1 MSPCVL
7 TVDVT
12 VLAVDALTVLALAEE
27 ALAEKVMA
35 LAVEAL
41 TEEALAAEALAEFLM
56 LPADLSALL
65 LRTKVSGVTVEIRSP
80 MRCCCRCQPSC
91 CVECIGTEYVAA
103 ACGATSAELT

>member
-41 TEEALAAEALAEFLM
+41 TEEALAEFLM

-65 LRTKVSGVTVEIRSP
+65 LRTKVSGVTVEGKSP

-91 CVECIGTEYVAA
+91 CVECVGTAYMAG
-103 ACGATSAELT
+103 AC

>member
-65 LRTKVSGVTVEIRSP
+65 LRTRVSGVTVEGKSP

-91 CVECIGTEYVAA
+91 CVECVGTAYMAG
-103 ACGATSAELT
+103 AC

>member
-1 MSPCVL
+1 MAPCVL
-7 TVDVT
+7 TIDVT
-12 VLAVDALTVLALAEE
+12 VLAVNALTVLALAEV
-27 ALAEKVMA
+27 ALAVKLMV

-41 TEEALAAEALAEFLM
+41 TEEALAEFLM

-65 LRTKVSGVTVEIRSP
+65 LRTRVSGVTVEGKSP

>member
-1 MSPCVL
+1 MAPCVL
-7 TVDVT
+7 TIDVT
-12 VLAVDALTVLALAEE
+12 VLAVNALTVLALAEV
-27 ALAEKVMA
+27 ALAVKVMV

-41 TEEALAAEALAEFLM
+41 TVEALTEEALAEFLM

-65 LRTKVSGVTVEIRSP
+65 LRTRVSGVTVEGKSP

>member
-65 LRTKVSGVTVEIRSP
+65 LRTKVSGVTVEGKSP

-91 CVECIGTEYVAA
+91 CVECVGTEYVAG

>member
-1 MSPCVL
+1 MRARHGLRHKCHFPTL
-7 TVDVT
+7 
-12 VLAVDALTVLALAEE
+12 LE
-27 ALAEKVMA
+27 ALAWARNGDE
-35 LAVEAL
+35 EAL
-41 TEEALAAEALAEFLM
+41 TEEALAEFLM

-91 CVECIGTEYVAA
+91 CVECVGTEYVAA